1 MQQEHML
8 GVVETTASDPRTYQR
23 WRLATGIVSIG
34 YLLGAGTLFVGLGL
48 SEALYRILGSDGLFM
63 VAVIG
68 LYLLISLPL
77 DWWSGRWVEQRGG
90 KALAP
95 IGGWLGAWLQGSL
108 LQGALFFV
116 GGLLLLTLQRAFGV
130 QWWLAA
136 GIAYAVGY
144 LLLVLAQPYLLY
156 LAPIRLE
163 RETRPQVQQLA
174 RQLATRYGL
183 PAPSIW
189 RYTAADDND
198 WNGGWIGLGPTRRL
212 LLSASAAEQLDEP
225 TLRFVLSH
233 EFGHLRGRHQ
243 WWSLLAS
250 IGWTALT
257 LVVVAQVV
265 DPLLLGSAAVLPPIA
280 IGVSA
285 LMLLGL
291 PVLSALARRMELAA
305 DQSYLEQGGNA
316 AGLAAALRALAQQ
329 NHVVAEI
336 RPGTE
341 GIFHPLPSIATRVAA
356 AHAQE

>member
-1 MQQEHML
+1 MQQEHVL
-8 GVVETTASDPRTYQR
+8 GAVKTAAADPRTYQR
-23 WRLATGIVSIG
+23 WRLTTGIVSIG

-48 SEALYRILGSDGLFM
+48 SGALYRVLNNDSLFM
-63 VAVIG
+63 LALIG

-77 DWWSGRWVEQRGG
+77 DWWSGRWVEQQRGI
-90 KALAP
+90 ALAP
-95 IGGWLGAWLQGSL
+95 IGGWLRAWLQGSI
-108 LQGALFFV
+108 LQGVLFSI
-116 GGLLLLTLQRAFGV
+116 GGVLLLTLQRGFGA
-130 QWWLAA
+130 QWWVAA
-136 GIAYAVGY
+136 SIAYAVGY
-144 LLLVLAQPYLLY
+144 LLLMLAQPYLLY

-163 RETRPQVQQLA
+163 RETRPLVQQLA
-174 RQLATRYGL
+174 GQLATRYGL
-183 PAPSIW
+183 PVPTIW
-189 RYTAADDND
+189 RYSAAGDND

-257 LVVVAQVV
+257 LAVVALVI
-265 DPLLLGSAAVLPPIA
+265 DPTLLGSALVLPPIA
-280 IGVSA
+280 VGVSA

-305 DQSYLEQGGNA
+305 DRSYIEQGGNA
-316 AGLAAALRALAQQ
+316 ASLAAALTALAQQ